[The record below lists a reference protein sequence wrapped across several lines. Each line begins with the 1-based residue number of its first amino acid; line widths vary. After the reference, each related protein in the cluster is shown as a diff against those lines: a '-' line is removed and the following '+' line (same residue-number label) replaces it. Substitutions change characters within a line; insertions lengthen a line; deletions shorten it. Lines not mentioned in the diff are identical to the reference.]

1 MISGLNGYSST
12 MLMTSLSRNSAQME
26 ELTIQIS
33 TGKKAQTYGGLGG
46 ESSKALDL
54 RSEIST
60 YQGFQSTIAQAKLQI
75 SMMNTAL
82 ERIVDIGSEVSGSA
96 TSTEYNIN
104 DSNQSVGQMT
114 TTAWVKEVLGLL
126 DTEVDGDFV
135 FSGTTSETEPTRN
148 YDQIVNGYGG
158 EDGLITV
165 TDERMRADAGADG
178 RGRLTLSSSSGTVT
192 LAEQATDFGYKL
204 DTVTSTLSNATITGP
219 AGSPP
224 SVDVAFSATP
234 NPNEVLSFTF
244 TLPDGSSEVIQL
256 KAGSGAADP
265 GEGVFSIGATPA
277 DTAASLESVLAYQ
290 IEKNVSDEGEAASR
304 IQAAMDF
311 YDTSN
316 GGEPKRVVGTPET
329 ATTLDTAT
337 NAGKPTV
344 NWYVGD
350 NGTGSARDTAQAHVD
365 SHLDISYG
373 ARANEQSIVRQLAYM
388 TAFTLPT
395 YDQDSSVDQ
404 DRYTALADAVSAG
417 LSSVNQGDVVKT
429 IQTELGVATKM
440 LTDANTRHTTSLSML
455 QTASDGIEA
464 IDDEEVAAKIMVM
477 QTRIEASYQ
486 ATSMLYNLSLT
497 KFI

>member
-1 MISGLNGYSST
+1 MISGLNSYSST
-12 MLMTSLSRNSAQME
+12 MLMTALSRNSQQME
-26 ELTIQIS
+26 DLTVQLS

-46 ESSKALDL
+46 QSSKALDL

-60 YQGFQSTIAQAKLQI
+60 YKGYQSSISQAKLQI

-82 ERIVDIGSEVSGSA
+82 SRIVKIGSEVSGSA
-96 TSTEYNIN
+96 TSTEYNIT
-104 DSNQSVGQMT
+104 DQGQSAGQLT
-114 TTAWVKEVLGLL
+114 TTAFVKEALGLL

-135 FSGTTSETEPTRN
+135 FSGTASQTEPTRN
-148 YDQIVNGYGG
+148 YDQIIHGFNG

-178 RGRLTLSSSSGTVT
+178 RGRLTLSSTGGTVS

-204 DTVTSTLSNATITGP
+204 DTVTSTLSNATVTGP
-219 AGSPP
+219 TGSPP
-224 SVDVAFSATP
+224 SIDVAFSAAP
-234 NPNEVLSFTF
+234 EPNEVLSFTF

-256 KAGSGAADP
+256 KAGDGAADP
-265 GEGVFSIGATPA
+265 AEGVFSIGTTPA

-290 IEKNVSDEGEAASR
+290 IENNVKDEGEAASR

-337 NAGKPTV
+337 NAGKPTL

-350 NGTGSARDTAQAHVD
+350 NEPGSARDTAKARVD
-365 SHLDISYG
+365 SHLEVSYG
-373 ARANEQSIVRQLAYM
+373 ARANEKSIVRQLAYM

-395 YDQDSSVDQ
+395 YDQDNSVDQ

-417 LSSVNQGDVVKT
+417 LSSVNQGDVVKSL
-429 IQTELGVATKM
+429 QTELGVASKM
-440 LTDANTRHTTSLSML
+440 MTDANARHTTSLSML
-455 QTASDGIEA
+455 ETASDGIEG

-477 QTRIEASYQ
+477 QTRIEASYS

-497 KFI
+497 KFM